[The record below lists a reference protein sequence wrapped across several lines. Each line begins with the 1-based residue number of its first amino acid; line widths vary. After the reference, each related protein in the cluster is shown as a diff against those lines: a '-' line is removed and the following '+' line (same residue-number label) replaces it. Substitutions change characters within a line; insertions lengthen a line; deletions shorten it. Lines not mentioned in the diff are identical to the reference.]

1 MDLSEGKVL
10 RAAASSPTR
19 VGWGFSRGSNVVEST
34 TAATVGAIR
43 LGSRVASASPSDSR
57 SSSRVT
63 RRERG
68 LDSTR
73 EQSVHGRMSAP
84 QPLVELRG
92 IAKDFPGVRAND
104 GVDFE
109 LRPGE
114 VHALLGEN
122 GAGKTTLM
130 NVLAGL
136 VHPDEG
142 SITIRGEAV
151 ELRSPRD
158 AIDLGIGM
166 VHQHFRLVDRFTAA
180 ENVTL
185 GWHTPR
191 TLIRPRELERE
202 IARLS
207 EDYGMRVDPG
217 RPIWQLSVGEQQR
230 VEILKNLY
238 RGANV
243 LILDEP
249 TAVLTPQE
257 AVQLFGS
264 LRGMAGEGRGVVFIT
279 HKLEEVMSVADRV
292 TVLRRGRHVATVE
305 KRETSEAELARLM
318 IGRDLPRPP
327 EPSPREPGPAV
338 LRLEAVEAD
347 DERGLPALS
356 GIDLEVREGE
366 ILGIAGVAGNGQRA
380 LAEVVVG
387 LRDLRAGR
395 VVFEGKDISGWGI
408 RRRIEAG
415 IGYCPEDRLRFGVA
429 PALSIQDNLIAK
441 SYGKAPV
448 GGGFMLDRGS
458 VRRHAED
465 LAARFDIR
473 TTDLDAPVSSLS
485 GGNLQ
490 KVVLAREISM
500 NPRLLVA
507 AQPTRG
513 LDLGA
518 AESTRRLLLEQRD
531 AGRAVLVISEELD
544 ELLVLSDRIAVIY
557 EGRITGIFPAHR
569 ADEEEIGL
577 LMAGRG

>member
-1 MDLSEGKVL
+1 MSEPPL
-10 RAAASSPTR
+10 
-19 VGWGFSRGSNVVEST
+19 
-34 TAATVGAIR
+34 
-43 LGSRVASASPSDSR
+43 LVA
-57 SSSRVT
+57 
-63 RRERG
+63 
-68 LDSTR
+68 
-73 EQSVHGRMSAP
+73 
-84 QPLVELRG
+84 LRG
-92 IAKDFPGVRAND
+92 IVKEFPGVRAND

-109 LRPGE
+109 LRRGE

-136 VHPDEG
+136 LQPDAG
-142 SITIRGEAV
+142 SIAIRGEVV
-151 ELRSPRD
+151 ELRSPKD
-158 AIDLGIGM
+158 AIDRGIGM

-217 RPIWQLSVGEQQR
+217 RPLWQLSVGEQQR
-230 VEILKNLY
+230 IEILKNLY
-238 RGANV
+238 RGADV

-257 AVQLFGS
+257 ARQLFES
-264 LRGMAGEGRGVVFIT
+264 LRGMADEGRGIVFIT

-292 TVLRRGRHVATVE
+292 TVLRRGRDVATLK
-305 KRETSEAELARLM
+305 KRESSEAELARLM
-318 IGRDLPRPP
+318 IGHDLPRPV
-327 EPSPREPGPAV
+327 EPMPREAGTTV
-338 LRLEAVEAD
+338 LRLEGVEAD
-347 DERGLPALS
+347 DERGLPALT

-387 LRDLRAGR
+387 LREIHAGR
-395 VVFEGKDISGWGI
+395 VLFDGNDISHWGI
-408 RRRIEAG
+408 RRRIDAG
-415 IGYCPEDRLRFGVA
+415 IGYCPEDRLRFGLA
-429 PALSIQDNLIAK
+429 PALSVRENLIAK

-448 GGGFMLDRGS
+448 GGRFLLDLGAG
-458 VRRHAED
+458 RRHAAA
-465 LAARFDIR
+465 LAERFDIR
-473 TTDLDAPVSSLS
+473 TADLDAPVSSLS

-490 KVVLAREISM
+490 KVVLAREISAD
-500 NPRLLVA
+500 PRLLVA

-518 AESTRRLLLEQRD
+518 AEATRRLLIEQRD
-531 AGRAVLVISEELD
+531 AGRALLVISEDLD
-544 ELLVLSDRIAVIY
+544 ELLLLADRIAVICD
-557 EGRITGIFPAHR
+557 GRITGTFPAHR
-569 ADEEEIGL
+569 AEEEEIGL
-577 LMAGRG
+577 LMAGRA

>member
-1 MDLSEGKVL
+1 
-10 RAAASSPTR
+10 
-19 VGWGFSRGSNVVEST
+19 
-34 TAATVGAIR
+34 
-43 LGSRVASASPSDSR
+43 
-57 SSSRVT
+57 
-63 RRERG
+63 
-68 LDSTR
+68 
-73 EQSVHGRMSAP
+73 MSAQP
-84 QPLVELRG
+84 PLVELRG
-92 IAKDFPGVRAND
+92 IVKEFPGVVAND
-104 GVDFE
+104 DVDFDV
-109 LRPGE
+109 RPGE

-136 VHPDEG
+136 LHPDSG
-142 SITIRGEAV
+142 SIVIGGDIV
-151 ELRSPRD
+151 ELRSPRE
-158 AIDLGIGM
+158 AIDRGIGM

-207 EDYGMRVDPG
+207 EDYRMRIDPG

-230 VEILKNLY
+230 VEILKNVY
-238 RGANV
+238 RGAKI

-257 AVQLFGS
+257 ALQLFES
-264 LRGMAGEGRGVVFIT
+264 LRGMAEEQRGIVFIT

-292 TVLRRGRHVATVE
+292 TVLRRGRSVATVE

-318 IGRDLPRPP
+318 IGRDLPRPT
-327 EPSPREPGPAV
+327 EPTPREPGKAV
-338 LRLEAVEAD
+338 LRLEAVQAND
-347 DERGLPALS
+347 DRGLPALR

-366 ILGIAGVAGNGQRA
+366 ILGIAGVAGNGQRE

-387 LRDLRAGR
+387 LRQARAGR
-395 VVFEGKDISGWGI
+395 VVFGGEDISRWGV
-408 RRRIEAG
+408 RRRIDAG

-429 PALSIQDNLIAK
+429 PAVSIQDNLIAK
-441 SYGKAPV
+441 SYAKAPV
-448 GGGFMLDRGS
+448 GGGFMMDPGGA
-458 VRRHAED
+458 RRYAQA
-465 LAARFDIR
+465 LADRFDIR
-473 TTDLDAPVSSLS
+473 AADLDAPAASLS

-490 KVVLAREISM
+490 KVVLAREISAD
-500 NPRLLVA
+500 PRLLVA

-518 AESTRRLLLEQRD
+518 AEATRRLLLEQRD

-544 ELLVLSDRIAVIY
+544 ELLALSDRIAVIY
-557 EGRITGIFPAHR
+557 EGRIMGTFPAHR

>member
-1 MDLSEGKVL
+1 
-10 RAAASSPTR
+10 
-19 VGWGFSRGSNVVEST
+19 
-34 TAATVGAIR
+34 
-43 LGSRVASASPSDSR
+43 
-57 SSSRVT
+57 
-63 RRERG
+63 
-68 LDSTR
+68 
-73 EQSVHGRMSAP
+73 MSAP
-84 QPLVELRG
+84 LPLVELRG
-92 IAKDFPGVRAND
+92 IVKQFPGVRAND
-104 GVDFE
+104 GIDFD

-136 VHPDEG
+136 VQPDEG
-142 SITIRGEAV
+142 TISIGGSAAV
-151 ELRSPRD
+151 LRSPRD
-158 AIDLGIGM
+158 GIDRGIGM

-191 TLIRPRELERE
+191 ALIRPGELERD
-202 IARLS
+202 IAKLS
-207 EDYGMRVDPG
+207 EDYRVRVDPG
-217 RPIWQLSVGEQQR
+217 RQIWQLSVGEQQR

-243 LILDEP
+243 LVLDEP

-257 AVQLFGS
+257 AVQLFES
-264 LRGMAGEGRGVVFIT
+264 LRGMAGEGRGIVFIT

-292 TVLRRGRHVATVE
+292 TVLRRGRHVATVA
-305 KRETSEAELARLM
+305 KGQTSEAELARLM

-327 EPSPREPGPAV
+327 EPTPREPGAV
-338 LRLEAVEAD
+338 VLQLERVEAD

-387 LRDLRAGR
+387 LRTTRAGR
-395 VVFEGKDISGWGI
+395 VVFDGRDVSRWSI
-408 RRRIEAG
+408 RRRIDAG

-429 PALSIQDNLIAK
+429 PGLSIQDNLISK

-448 GGGFMLDRGS
+448 RGGGFLLDRGGA
-458 VRRHAED
+458 RRHARE
-465 LAARFDIR
+465 LAERYDIR
-473 TTDLDAPVSSLS
+473 VADLGAPVASLS

-490 KVVLAREISM
+490 KVVLAREISAD
-500 NPRLLVA
+500 PRLLVA

-518 AESTRRLLLEQRD
+518 AEATRRLLLEQRD

-557 EGRITGIFPAHR
+557 EGRITGTFPAHL
-569 ADEEEIGL
+569 ADEEQIGL

>member
-1 MDLSEGKVL
+1 
-10 RAAASSPTR
+10 
-19 VGWGFSRGSNVVEST
+19 
-34 TAATVGAIR
+34 
-43 LGSRVASASPSDSR
+43 
-57 SSSRVT
+57 
-63 RRERG
+63 
-68 LDSTR
+68 
-73 EQSVHGRMSAP
+73 
-84 QPLVELRG
+84 
-92 IAKDFPGVRAND
+92 
-104 GVDFE
+104 
-109 LRPGE
+109 
-114 VHALLGEN
+114 
-122 GAGKTTLM
+122 
-130 NVLAGL
+130 
-136 VHPDEG
+136 
-142 SITIRGEAV
+142 
-151 ELRSPRD
+151 
-158 AIDLGIGM
+158 M

-207 EDYGMRVDPG
+207 EEYRMRVDPG

-238 RGANV
+238 RGATV

-257 AVQLFGS
+257 AVQLFES
-264 LRGMAGEGRGVVFIT
+264 VRGMAAEGRGIVFIT

-292 TVLRRGRHVATVE
+292 TVLRRGRHVATVG
-305 KRETSEAELARLM
+305 KTKTSEAELARLM

-327 EPSPREPGPAV
+327 EPTPREPGAAV

-387 LRDLRAGR
+387 LRDVRAGR
-395 VVFEGKDISGWGI
+395 VVFEGKDISRWGI
-408 RRRIEAG
+408 KRRIEAG
-415 IGYCPEDRLRFGVA
+415 IGYCPEDRLRYGVA
-429 PALSIQDNLIAK
+429 PGLSIQDNLISK
-441 SYGKAPV
+441 SYGDS
-448 GGGFMLDRGS
+448 FMLDLGAA
-458 VRRHAED
+458 RRQAQELAE
-465 LAARFDIR
+465 RFDIR
-473 TTDLDAPVSSLS
+473 GADLDAPVASLS

-490 KVVLAREISM
+490 KVVLAREISA

-518 AESTRRLLLEQRD
+518 AEATRRLLLEQRD
-531 AGRAVLVISEELD
+531 AGRALLVISEELD
-544 ELLVLSDRIAVIY
+544 ELLMLSDRIAVIY
-557 EGRITGIFPAHR
+557 EGRITGTFPAHR

>member
-1 MDLSEGKVL
+1 M
-10 RAAASSPTR
+10 
-19 VGWGFSRGSNVVEST
+19 ST
-34 TAATVGAIR
+34 A
-43 LGSRVASASPSDSR
+43 L
-57 SSSRVT
+57 
-63 RRERG
+63 
-68 LDSTR
+68 
-73 EQSVHGRMSAP
+73 
-84 QPLVELRG
+84 PLVDLRQ
-92 IAKDFPGVRAND
+92 ILKEFPGGIRAND

-109 LRPGE
+109 LRAGE

-130 NVLAGL
+130 NVLSGL
-136 VHPDEG
+136 VHPDG
-142 SITIRGEAV
+142 GTIAISGEVV

-158 AIDLGIGM
+158 AIDRGIGM

-191 TLIRPRELERE
+191 TLIRPRELEHE

-207 EDYGMRVDPG
+207 EEYRMRVDPR
-217 RPIWQLSVGEQQR
+217 RPVWQLSVGEQQR

-238 RGANV
+238 RGAGV

-257 AVQLFGS
+257 AAQLFES
-264 LRGMAGEGRGVVFIT
+264 LRGMAAEGRGVVFIT

-305 KRETSEAELARLM
+305 KAKTSEAELARLM

-327 EPSPREPGPAV
+327 EPAPREPGEAV

-347 DERGLPALS
+347 DDRGLPALS
-356 GIDLEVREGE
+356 GIDLEIREGE
-366 ILGIAGVAGNGQRA
+366 ILGMAGVAGNGQVA

-387 LRDLRAGR
+387 LRPVRAGR
-395 VVFEGKDISGWGI
+395 VLFGGEDVSRWPVA
-408 RRRIEAG
+408 RRIDAG

-441 SYGKAPV
+441 SYDKAPV
-448 GGGFMLDRGS
+448 GARFILDLRGA
-458 VRRHAED
+458 RRHAEA
-465 LAARFDIR
+465 LAERFDIR
-473 TTDLDAPVSSLS
+473 ANDLDAPVASLS

-490 KVVLAREISM
+490 KVVLAREISAD
-500 NPRLLVA
+500 PRLLVA

-518 AESTRRLLLEQRD
+518 AEATRRLLLEQRD

-544 ELLVLSDRIAVIY
+544 ELLELSDRIAVIY
-557 EGRITGIFPAHR
+557 EGRIMGTFPAHR

>member
-1 MDLSEGKVL
+1 
-10 RAAASSPTR
+10 
-19 VGWGFSRGSNVVEST
+19 
-34 TAATVGAIR
+34 
-43 LGSRVASASPSDSR
+43 
-57 SSSRVT
+57 
-63 RRERG
+63 
-68 LDSTR
+68 
-73 EQSVHGRMSAP
+73 MSATA
-84 QPLVELRG
+84 PLAEMRG
-92 IAKDFPGVRAND
+92 IVKEFPGVLAND
-104 GVDFE
+104 RVDFE

-130 NVLAGL
+130 NILAGL
-136 VHPDEG
+136 VHRNAG
-142 SITIRGEAV
+142 TVAIAGKAA

-158 AIDLGIGM
+158 AIDRGIGM

-180 ENVTL
+180 ENITL
-185 GWHTPR
+185 GWHTPK
-191 TLIRPRELERE
+191 TLIRTRELERE

-207 EDYGMRVDPG
+207 EDFRMRVDPG

-257 AVQLFGS
+257 ANQLFES
-264 LRGMAGEGRGVVFIT
+264 VREMAGAGRGVVFIS

-292 TVLRRGRHVATVE
+292 TVLRRGRNVDTVE
-305 KRETSEAELARLM
+305 KRATSEAELARMM
-318 IGRDLPRPP
+318 IGRDLPRPA
-327 EPSPREPGPAV
+327 EPTPREPGDAV
-338 LRLEAVEAD
+338 LRLDAVEAD

-366 ILGIAGVAGNGQRA
+366 ILGIAGVAGNGQRE

-387 LRDLRAGR
+387 LRDVRAGS
-395 VVFEGKDISGWGI
+395 VVFAGRDISRWSV

-415 IGYCPEDRLRFGVA
+415 IGYCPEDRLRFGLA

-441 SYGKAPV
+441 SYRKAPV
-448 GGGFMLDRGS
+448 GGGFMLDPGGA
-458 VRRHAED
+458 RRYALELAE
-465 LAARFDIR
+465 RFDIR
-473 TTDLDAPVSSLS
+473 IADLADAVSSLS

-490 KVVLAREISM
+490 KVVLAREISAS
-500 NPRLLVA
+500 PRLLVA

-518 AESTRRLLLEQRD
+518 AEATRRLLLEQRE

-544 ELLVLSDRIAVIY
+544 ELLALSDRIAVIY
-557 EGRITGIFPAHR
+557 EGRITGSFPAHR

-577 LMAGRG
+577 LMAGRA

>member
-1 MDLSEGKVL
+1 
-10 RAAASSPTR
+10 
-19 VGWGFSRGSNVVEST
+19 
-34 TAATVGAIR
+34 
-43 LGSRVASASPSDSR
+43 
-57 SSSRVT
+57 
-63 RRERG
+63 
-68 LDSTR
+68 
-73 EQSVHGRMSAP
+73 MSAEP
-84 QPLVELRG
+84 PLVELRG
-92 IAKDFPGVRAND
+92 IIKEFPGVRAND

-130 NVLAGL
+130 NVVAGL
-136 VHPDEG
+136 LHPDAG
-142 SITIRGEAV
+142 TIAIRGDAV

-158 AIDLGIGM
+158 AIDRGIGM

-207 EDYGMRVDPG
+207 DDYRMRVDPG

-238 RGANV
+238 RGADV

-257 AVQLFGS
+257 AVQLFAS
-264 LRGMAGEGRGVVFIT
+264 LRDMVGEGRGIVFIT
-279 HKLEEVMSVADRV
+279 HKLDEVMSVADRV

-305 KRETSEAELARLM
+305 KRDTSEAELARLM
-318 IGRDLPRPP
+318 IGRELPRPP
-327 EPSPREPGPAV
+327 EPADREPGAV
-338 LRLEAVEAD
+338 VLQLEGVEAD

-356 GIDLEVREGE
+356 GIDIEVREGE

-387 LRDLRAGR
+387 LREVRAGR
-395 VVFEGKDISGWGI
+395 VLFDGTDVSRWGI
-408 RRRIEAG
+408 RRRIDAG
-415 IGYCPEDRLRFGVA
+415 IGYCPEDRMRFGVA
-429 PALSIQDNLIAK
+429 PSLSIQDNLIAK
-441 SYGKAPV
+441 SYGKACV
-448 GGGFMLDRGS
+448 GGGFMLDLGS
-458 VRRHAED
+458 ARRHAED
-465 LAARFDIR
+465 LAERFDIR
-473 TTDLDAPVSSLS
+473 GADLDAPVASLS

-490 KVVLAREISM
+490 KVVLAREISAD
-500 NPRLLVA
+500 PRLLVA

-518 AESTRRLLLEQRD
+518 AEATRRVLLEQRD
-531 AGRAVLVISEELD
+531 AGRALLVISEELD
-544 ELLVLSDRIAVIY
+544 ELLVLSDRIAVICD
-557 EGRITGIFPAHR
+557 GRITGIFPAHR

>member
-1 MDLSEGKVL
+1 
-10 RAAASSPTR
+10 
-19 VGWGFSRGSNVVEST
+19 
-34 TAATVGAIR
+34 
-43 LGSRVASASPSDSR
+43 
-57 SSSRVT
+57 
-63 RRERG
+63 
-68 LDSTR
+68 
-73 EQSVHGRMSAP
+73 MSAP
-84 QPLVELRG
+84 PPLVELRG
-92 IAKDFPGVRAND
+92 IVKEFPGVLAND
-104 GVDFE
+104 DVHFD

-136 VHPDEG
+136 VHPDAGTIAIEG
-142 SITIRGEAV
+142 AAT

-158 AIDLGIGM
+158 AIDRGIGM

-191 TLIRPRELERE
+191 ALIRPRELERD

-207 EDYGMRVDPG
+207 EDYRMRVDPG

-257 AVQLFGS
+257 AVQLFDS
-264 LRGMAGEGRGVVFIT
+264 LRGMAGEGRGIVFIT
-279 HKLEEVMSVADRV
+279 HKLEEVMNVADRV
-292 TVLRRGRHVATVE
+292 TVLRRGRHVATID
-305 KRETSEAELARLM
+305 KRHTSEAELARLM

-327 EPSPREPGPAV
+327 EPTPREPGAAV

-356 GIDLEVREGE
+356 GISLEVREGE

-380 LAEVVVG
+380 LAEIVVG
-387 LRDLRAGR
+387 LREIRAGW
-395 VVFEGKDISGWGI
+395 VVFDGKDISRWGI

-429 PALSIQDNLIAK
+429 PGLSIQDNLVSK
-441 SYGKAPV
+441 SYRRAPV
-448 GGGFMLDRGS
+448 GGGFMLDLGGA
-458 VRRHAED
+458 RRHARE
-465 LAARFDIR
+465 LAERFDIR
-473 TTDLDAPVSSLS
+473 ATDLDAPVASLS

-490 KVVLAREISM
+490 KVVLAREISA

-518 AESTRRLLLEQRD
+518 AEATRRLLLEQRE

-544 ELLVLSDRIAVIY
+544 ELLALSDRIAVIY
-557 EGRITGIFPAHR
+557 EGRITGTFPAHR
-569 ADEEEIGL
+569 VDEEEIGL